1 MKNSELKRTTPMK
14 RTAFKPSEAKPPKG
28 PKQRKCAICRGLFVP
43 RSMTHKACGDECAE
57 KHVALVKAKQLAKAQ
72 RQERAETKAKLI
84 AMKPAKWHRANCKKA
99 VHAYVRA
106 RDEGKECASCDRI
119 LLKLGRVG
127 GDYDAGHFRAV
138 GVAKNLEFDL
148 RNIWGQCKYCN
159 DHLRGN
165 YQEYERRLRIKMG
178 DAFVDELLTDNVP
191 RHMKIHDYNELE
203 AWAKAEL
210 KKLQKERKVP

>member
-1 MKNSELKRTTPMK
+1 MSELIRKTSLR
-14 RTAFKPSEAKPPKG
+14 RTAFKSEPKPPKG
-28 PKQRKCAICRGLFVP
+28 PRTRKCKICKTPFAP
-43 RSMTHKACGDECAE
+43 RSAWANACGEDCSKE
-57 KHVALVKAKQLAKAQ
+57 VARLIRETK
-72 RQERAETKAKLI
+72 ERKEAREDRARTKAKLI
-84 AMKPAKWHRANCKKA
+84 ELKPAKWHRAKCKKA

-106 RDEGKECASCDRI
+106 RDEGKECASCDTI

-159 DHLRGN
+159 DRLRGN
-165 YQEYERRLRIKMG
+165 YQEYERRLRIKQG
-178 DAFVDELLTDNVP
+178 DAFVNELLTDNAP

-210 KKLQKERKVP
+210 KKLIKERKAP